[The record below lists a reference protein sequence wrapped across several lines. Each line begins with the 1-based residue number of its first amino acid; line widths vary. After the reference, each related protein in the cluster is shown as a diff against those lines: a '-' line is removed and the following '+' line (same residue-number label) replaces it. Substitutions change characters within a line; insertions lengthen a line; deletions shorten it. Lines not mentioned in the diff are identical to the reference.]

1 MEQFD
6 ATNNIL
12 RFLNLTEIDNP
23 KQILKVNFKSHKPL
37 CSNFFI
43 KKAYYDRWFIP
54 KEDRIMLPETKKLL
68 DEFYAP
74 YNQQLA
80 ELMND
85 DRFLFPPIVPNSTE
99 PDDQS

>member
-1 MEQFD
+1 
-6 ATNNIL
+6 
-12 RFLNLTEIDNP
+12 
-23 KQILKVNFKSHKPL
+23 
-37 CSNFFI
+37 
-43 KKAYYDRWFIP
+43 
-54 KEDRIMLPETKKLL
+54 MLPETKKLL